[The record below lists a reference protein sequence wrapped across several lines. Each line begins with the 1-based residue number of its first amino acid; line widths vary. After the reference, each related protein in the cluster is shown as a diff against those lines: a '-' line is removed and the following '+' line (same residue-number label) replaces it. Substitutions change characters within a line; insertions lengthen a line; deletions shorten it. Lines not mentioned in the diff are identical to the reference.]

1 MPSGRRSRPKRARSV
16 RESTLYG
23 IRVTKS
29 TPTGIRASRTIQV
42 PAVPMET
49 RSDSE
54 TAQPTTPPLCRR
66 NSVSVSEARA
76 RMPVALTS
84 RIARP
89 TAACQPW
96 ATRGRTKA
104 ETP

>member
-1 MPSGRRSRPKRARSV
+1 M
-16 RESTLYG
+16 
-23 IRVTKS
+23 RVTKS
-29 TPTGIRASRTIQV
+29 TPTGISASRMIQV
-42 PAVPMET
+42 PTVPIET
-49 RSDSE
+49 MSPSE

-66 NSVSVSEARA
+66 YSASVSEARA

-84 RIARP
+84 RIRSPAP
-89 TAACQPW
+89 ACQPW

>member
-1 MPSGRRSRPKRARSV
+1 M
-16 RESTLYG
+16 
-23 IRVTKS
+23 
-29 TPTGIRASRTIQV
+29 IQV
-42 PAVPMET
+42 PTVPIE
-49 RSDSE
+49 RRRLSD

-96 ATRGRTKA
+96 AMRGRTNA